1 MISVN
6 IKKGF
11 GLNISGEPSHK
22 VEVLEK
28 PARVALLPE
37 RIPFVK
43 PRLKVKIGDQV
54 KVGTPIFEDKRNP
67 DMIFLSPGGGEIIQ
81 INFGPRRVIK
91 EVVVALDHDEAYE
104 ELPTFS
110 ETQVDSIER
119 KELVRVLMAG
129 GLWPFFRELP
139 FRDVADPD
147 FTPPAI
153 IVNLDATE
161 LFLPVPEVYLKGY
174 IDLFEF
180 SLKILRKL
188 SQTVFV
194 SISADNAFVL
204 QQLSGSVT
212 HAYKGNYPANDP
224 GVLLYHIKKTPDAN
238 RTWYINGQDVL
249 LLARLLKT
257 GRYPVERTVAL
268 GGNLVNNKTHLLTR
282 AGVPLNHIARGR
294 AEISD
299 AARYIVGG
307 IFRGYIGNKDSYMGF
322 YETSLTLISEGA
334 EKEFFGFARP
344 GFKKPSK
351 SRAFLSFF
359 NKSPMPM
366 DCNFHGEERA
376 CINCGYCA
384 EVCPV
389 DILPQF
395 TYKSILTDEIEE
407 TLAHGLLD
415 CVECGLC
422 TYVCPCK
429 IELCDTLKNTKKAY
443 YLEQI

>member
-28 PARVALLPE
+28 PTRVALLPE

-104 ELPTFS
+104 EFPTFS

-119 KELVRVLMAG
+119 NELVRVLMAS

-147 FTPPAI
+147 FAPPAI

-161 LFLPVPEVYLKGY
+161 PFLPVPEVYLKGY

-188 SQTVFV
+188 SQTVFI

-212 HAYKGNYPANDP
+212 HTYKGDYPANDP

-238 RTWYINGQDVL
+238 HTWYINGQDVL

-268 GGNLVNNKTHLLTR
+268 GGKLVNNKTHLLTR
-282 AGVPLNHIARGR
+282 AGVPLNHIARDR

-299 AARYIVGG
+299 TARYIVGG

-344 GFKKPSK
+344 GFKKPSR

-407 TLAHGLLD
+407 ALAHGLLD

-422 TYVCPCK
+422 TYVCPTK
-429 IELCDTLKNTKKAY
+429 IELCEVLKNTKKEY
-443 YLEQI
+443 YLEQV

>member
-28 PARVALLPE
+28 PTRVALLPE

-81 INFGPRRVIK
+81 INFGPRRVVK
-91 EVVVALDHDEAYE
+91 KVVVALDHDEAYE

-119 KELVRVLMAG
+119 KELVRVLMAS

-161 LFLPVPEVYLKGY
+161 PFLPVPEVYLKGY
-174 IDLFEF
+174 TDLFEF
-180 SLKILRKL
+180 GLKILRKL
-188 SQTVFV
+188 SQTVFI
-194 SISADNAFVL
+194 STSADNAFVL

-212 HAYKGNYPANDP
+212 HTYKGNYPANDP
-224 GVLLYHIKKTPDAN
+224 GVLLYHIKKTPDTN

-257 GRYPVERTVAL
+257 GSYPVERTVSL

-282 AGVPLNHIARGR
+282 AGVPLNHIILDR

-344 GFKKPSK
+344 GFKKPSR

-407 TLAHGLLD
+407 ALAHGLLD

>member
-11 GLNISGEPSHK
+11 GLNISGKPSPK

-28 PARVALLPE
+28 PTRVALLPE

-54 KVGTPIFEDKRNP
+54 KIGTPLIEDKRDP
-67 DMIFLSPGGGEIIQ
+67 DVFFLSPGGGRIAQ
-81 INFGPRRVIK
+81 IDFGPRRVIR
-91 EVVVALDHDEAYE
+91 EISVVLDHNEAYE
-104 ELPTFS
+104 TFPTFN
-110 ETQVDSIER
+110 EIQIDKIAR
-119 KELVRVLMAG
+119 PDLVKTLKTG
-129 GLWPFFRELP
+129 GLWPLLRELP
-139 FRDVADPD
+139 FRDIATPD

-153 IVNLDATE
+153 IVDLDATE
-161 LFLPVPEVYLKGY
+161 PFQPAAAVYLKGN

-180 SLKILRKL
+180 GLKILQKL
-188 SQTVFV
+188 SPTVLI
-194 SISADNAFVL
+194 STSADNAFVR
-204 QQLSGSVT
+204 QQLNGYLT
-212 HAYKGNYPANDP
+212 HIYKGEYPANDP
-224 GVLLYHIKKTPDAN
+224 GVLLYYIKKTPAEN
-238 RTWYINGQDVL
+238 RTWYLNGQDVL

-257 GRYPVERTVAL
+257 GRYPVARTIAL
-268 GGNLVNNKTHLLTR
+268 GGHLINNQIHLLTR
-282 AGVPLNHIARGR
+282 TGVPLDHIVRER
-294 AEISD
+294 ADVSD

-307 IFRGYIGNKDSYMGF
+307 IFRGYIGNPDSYMGF

-334 EKEFFGFARP
+334 EKEFLGFARP
-344 GFKKPSK
+344 GFNKPSW
-351 SRAFLSFF
+351 SRAFLSSF
-359 NKSPMPM
+359 NPALMPM
-366 DCNFHGEERA
+366 DCNRHGEERA
-376 CINCGYCA
+376 CINCGYCTQ
-384 EVCPV
+384 VCPV

-407 TLAHGLLD
+407 ALAHGLLD

-429 IELCDTLKNTKKAY
+429 IELYDTLKNTKKAY